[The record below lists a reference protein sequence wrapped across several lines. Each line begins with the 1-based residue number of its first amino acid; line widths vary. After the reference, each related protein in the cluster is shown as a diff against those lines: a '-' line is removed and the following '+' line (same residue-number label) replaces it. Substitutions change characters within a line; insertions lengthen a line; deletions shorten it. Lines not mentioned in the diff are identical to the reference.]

1 MTELGIS
8 VQQGHGIERDQVAGG
23 VAHHRI
29 DLQILRIFILEAEKQ
44 FPGEIGHFGDQLT
57 GKPGVFRKSL
67 KDRLGWRVSHDNGA
81 PFHAIPIGLH
91 FDPATVGDHHVR
103 TVTGG
108 LHGNVILLA
117 MVHRFGHDHFPN
129 GQRSDGPS
137 EHFFR
142 GRLGTVEIQSHL
154 HEAELKAR
162 AQRLMRL
169 DH

>member
-8 VQQGHGIERDQVAGG
+8 VQQGHGIKRDQLAGG

-44 FPGEIGHFGDQLT
+44 LPGEVGHFGDQFT
-57 GKPGVFRKSL
+57 GKPGFFCKGL
-67 KDRLGWRVSHDNGA
+67 KGRVGRNIAHDNGA

-108 LHGNVILLA
+108 LHGNVIFLV
-117 MVHRFGHDHFPN
+117 MFHRFGHDHFPN

-142 GRLGTVEIQSHL
+142 GRFGTVEIQSHL
-154 HEAELKAR
+154 HKAELKTR